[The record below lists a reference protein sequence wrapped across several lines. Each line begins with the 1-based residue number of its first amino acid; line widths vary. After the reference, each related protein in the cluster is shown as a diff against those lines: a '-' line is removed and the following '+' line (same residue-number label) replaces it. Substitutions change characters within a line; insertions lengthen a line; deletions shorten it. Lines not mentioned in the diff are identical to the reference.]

1 MEIGQRPWGQYE
13 VLLDEPT
20 YKVKR
25 ITVLPGQRLSLQ
37 MHHRRAEHW
46 TIVVGEADVTVNEDT
61 FRLTPGEH
69 VYIPLEAKHRVANPG
84 SEPLVFIEVQS
95 GTYTGED
102 DIVRFSDDYGRS
114 GT

>member
-46 TIVVGEADVTVNEDT
+46 TIVVGDADVTVNEDT

-84 SEPLVFIEVQS
+84 TEPLVFIEVQS
-95 GTYTGED
+95 GSYTGED

>member
-46 TIVVGEADVTVNEDT
+46 TIVVGDADVTVNDDT
-61 FRLTPGEH
+61 FRLTRGEH

>member
-25 ITVLPGQRLSLQ
+25 IIVLPGQRLSLQ

-61 FRLTPGEH
+61 FRLLPGEH

-84 SEPLVFIEVQS
+84 SAPLVFIEVQS

>member
-25 ITVLPGQRLSLQ
+25 IIVLPGQRLSLQ

>member
-13 VLLDEPT
+13 VLLDKPT

-25 ITVLPGQRLSLQ
+25 IIVLPGQRLSLQ

-46 TIVVGEADVTVNEDT
+46 TVVVGDADVTVGEET

-69 VYIPLEAKHRVANPG
+69 VYIPLETKHRVANPG
-84 SEPLVFIEVQS
+84 TEPLVFIEVQS

>member
-46 TIVVGEADVTVNEDT
+46 TIVVGEADVTVNDDT

>member
-25 ITVLPGQRLSLQ
+25 IIVLPGQRLSLQ

-61 FRLTPGEH
+61 FRLTSGEH

>member
-13 VLLDEPT
+13 VLLDAET

-46 TIVVGEADVTVNEDT
+46 AIVVGEAEVTVGET
-61 FRLTPGEH
+61 TRRLTVGEH
-69 VYIPLEAKHRVANPG
+69 VYIPLQAKHRIANPG
-84 SEPLVFIEVQS
+84 TEPLVFIEVQTGS
-95 GTYTGED
+95 YTGED
-102 DIVRFSDDYGRS
+102 DIVRFSDDYGRTAS
-114 GT
+114 

>member
-25 ITVLPGQRLSLQ
+25 IIVLPGQRLSLQ

-61 FRLTPGEH
+61 FRLAPGEH

-84 SEPLVFIEVQS
+84 SAPLVFIEVQS

>member
-13 VLLDEPT
+13 VLLDADT

-46 TIVVGEADVTVNEDT
+46 AIVAGEAEVTVNET
-61 FRLTPGEH
+61 ITRLAIGEH
-69 VYIPLEAKHRVANPG
+69 VYIPREAKHRIANPG
-84 SEPLVFIEVQS
+84 SEPLVFIEVQTGS
-95 GTYTGED
+95 YTGED
-102 DIVRFSDDYGRS
+102 DIVRFSDDYGRTAS
-114 GT
+114 

>member
-13 VLLDEPT
+13 VLLDELT

-46 TIVVGEADVTVNEDT
+46 TMVVGEADVTVGEDT
-61 FRLTPGEH
+61 FRLSPGEH
-69 VYIPLEAKHRVANPG
+69 ARSQAPRGQPRHRAVGVHRSTKRHLHRGRRYRPLQRRLWPQ
-84 SEPLVFIEVQS
+84 QS
-95 GTYTGED
+95 
-102 DIVRFSDDYGRS
+102 
-114 GT
+114 

>member
-13 VLLDEPT
+13 VLLDADT

-46 TIVVGEADVTVNEDT
+46 AIVAGAAEVTVNET
-61 FRLTPGEH
+61 VTQLAVGEH
-69 VYIPLEAKHRVANPG
+69 VYIPLEAKHRIANPG
-84 SEPLVFIEVQS
+84 SEPLVFIEVQTGS
-95 GTYTGED
+95 YTGED
-102 DIVRFSDDYGRS
+102 DIVRFSDDYGRTAS
-114 GT
+114 

>member
-25 ITVLPGQRLSLQ
+25 IIVLPGQRLSLQ

-84 SEPLVFIEVQS
+84 TLPLVLIEVQS